1 MINMEEWR
9 HVFKLDPDKEISDEH
24 LDKICESG
32 TDAIIVGGTSG
43 VSFDNT
49 IDLLARVRRYLIP
62 CILEVSNVQAVVPGF
77 DYYLVPIVLN
87 AEKSEWIFQ
96 RHVEGLM
103 EYGSLVKWNE
113 VATEGYI
120 ILNPEAEAA
129 RLTGAKTTL
138 DTEEIKAYGRLADQM
153 LKLPIVYLEYSG
165 AYGDSEI
172 VRQLKSVL
180 HQARLFY
187 GGGIRN
193 ADQAQEM
200 ANWADTVVVGNVI
213 YEDIGQAL
221 KTVAAVKGS

>member
-1 MINMEEWR
+1 M
-9 HVFKLDPDKEISDEH
+9 
-24 LDKICESG
+24 
-32 TDAIIVGGTSG
+32 
-43 VSFDNT
+43 
-49 IDLLARVRRYLIP
+49 
-62 CILEVSNVQAVVPGF
+62 
-77 DYYLVPIVLN
+77 PIVLN
-87 AEKSEWIFQ
+87 ANNPEWIFQ

-120 ILNPEAEAA
+120 ILNPEADAA
-129 RLTGAKTTL
+129 RLTGAKTNL
-138 DTEEIKAYGRLADQM
+138 DSEEIKAYGRLADQM

-165 AYGDSEI
+165 VYGDPDI
-172 VRQLKSVL
+172 ARQLKSVL
-180 HQARLFY
+180 NHARLFY

-193 ADQAQEM
+193 AEQAQEM